1 MVLCRS
7 SSYSKHC
14 FLSPPITQTCIGSL
28 ASPQVEGG
36 TVSWNEG
43 PWKVSYIG
51 ELTTL
56 LEGKHTT
63 RCKWV
68 FTLKY
73 NSFFKVSDGILWTI
87 LIKKKRCVYC
97 EQYNKITT
105 KLRDTFSRVMG
116 PTIKQST
123 WKSRSTKRAYKKAKH
138 VFGSVCQNIKI
149 FF

>member
-87 LIKKKRCVYC
+87 LIKKKDAYIV
-97 EQYNKITT
+97 NNIT
-105 KLRDTFSRVMG
+105 KLQQNWGIRFHELWAQQLSSQHEKVEAQKE
-116 PTIKQST
+116 P
-123 WKSRSTKRAYKKAKH
+123 TKRLSMCL
-138 VFGSVCQNIKI
+138 VRFVKI
-149 FF
+149 